1 MNQAISKLENT
12 KKYRVMVV
20 ALLMTGVVI
29 NSFDRAALSVAA
41 PFIIKEFGIDAATMG
56 VALSAFFWTY
66 VIGNALGG
74 NLVDRFGSKAVLGWS
89 ATIWSIFSAL
99 TGFAQNATHIV
110 FARLG
115 VGAGEAPAFPA
126 NAKVVANNFPSSERG
141 TAIGVY
147 SAGNRVGLALCPI
160 IMALLITSW
169 GWRVAFFVT
178 GLGSMIWV
186 AFWYFGF
193 RDLARDKARSAGPV
207 EKTKIPWKEVFSNRA
222 ILGIIVVKFTQDF
235 LQWQFMTWVPG
246 YLIMGRG
253 LSPIKMGFYTSL
265 AFAVA
270 AFAQPI
276 IGWFSDWLIKRGWSV
291 NRARKS
297 VQVALQLLSATI
309 IITGFSDD
317 IGIALFFLVVAIS
330 AESTAAGHIWTI
342 MTEVIPCN
350 MVGSITG
357 VINAIGA
364 IAGIVSPILTGVIVK
379 VTGSFQLAL
388 TIGGC
393 SILVAAVFIIFIV
406 PKLVPL
412 ELGCKPEEAQ
422 PVYTAGKPNS

>member
-1 MNQAISKLENT
+1 MDPKNT
-12 KKYRVMVV
+12 KSYRVGVV
-20 ALLMTGVVI
+20 ALLMTGVII

-41 PFIIKEFGIDAATMG
+41 PFIIKEFGIDAAIMG
-56 VALSAFFWTY
+56 VALSSFFWTY

-89 ATIWSIFSAL
+89 ATIWSVFSAM
-99 TGFAQNATHIV
+99 TGFAHNATHIV
-110 FARLG
+110 IARLG

-147 SAGNRVGLALCPI
+147 SSGNRVGLALCPI
-160 IMALLITSW
+160 VMAVLITTW
-169 GWRVAFFVT
+169 GWRVAFFIT
-178 GLGSMIWV
+178 GVCSLLWV
-186 AFWYFGF
+186 ALWCYGF
-193 RDLARDKARSAGPV
+193 KDLARDKAKAAGAI
-207 EKTKIPWKEVFSNRA
+207 EKVKVPWTEVFTNRA
-222 ILGIIVVKFTQDF
+222 LLGIIVVKFTQDF

-253 LSPIKMGFYTSL
+253 FSTLKMGFYTSL

-270 AFAQPI
+270 AVAQPI
-276 IGWFSDWLIKRGWSV
+276 IGWLSDWLIKKGWSV

-297 VQVALQLLSATI
+297 VQVGLQLLSATI
-309 IITGFSDD
+309 IITGFAEDA
-317 IGIALFFLVVAIS
+317 GIAMFFLVVAIS

-342 MTEVIPCN
+342 MTEVIPGK
-350 MVGSITG
+350 MVGSISG

-364 IAGIVSPILTGVIVK
+364 IAGIISPILTGVIVK

-393 SILVAAVFIIFIV
+393 SILVAAVFIIFVV
-406 PKLVPL
+406 PELKPLTLGGKEPELAVP
-412 ELGCKPEEAQ
+412 GGP
-422 PVYTAGKPNS
+422 GKG